1 MQAMQLDTIKLAM
14 SDGLELHA
22 THYSPADRE
31 AVGAICLLHG
41 MGEHGGRYEE
51 LAGRLAG
58 QGYAILAPDQRGHG
72 CTPGKRGHA
81 ESVLRLAEDAAK
93 SIEYTQALHKGLPVF
108 LYGHSMGGNVALS
121 CALRYRPSIAG
132 LVLSS
137 PWLRLGFEPPRHK
150 VMLGQ
155 VLARLLPSLTLS
167 TQLEAGALYRND
179 NQLMKDWE
187 DKLLHNRISA
197 ALYFS
202 LTEEGRRSISSMSE
216 LKVPLLHFH
225 GTADT
230 ITSYAASHEAAGR
243 VECECQFVPLEGGYH
258 ELHHD
263 EEHERFTGILIE
275 WLNRHVHS
283 ANRVG

>member
-1 MQAMQLDTIKLAM
+1 MQAIQLDTIKLAM
-14 SDGLELHA
+14 SDGIELHA

-31 AVGAICLLHG
+31 VAGAICLLHG

-72 CTPGKRGHA
+72 RTPGKRGHA
-81 ESVLRLAEDAAK
+81 ESVLRLAEDAART
-93 SIEYTQALHKGLPVF
+93 IEYTQAIYEGLPVF

-121 CALRYRPSIAG
+121 CALRYRPAITG

-137 PWLRLGFEPPRHK
+137 PWLKLGFDPPRHK

-155 VLARLLPSLTLS
+155 VLARLLPSLTLA

-179 NQLMKDWE
+179 NQIKKDWE

-202 LTEEGRRSISSMSE
+202 LTEEGRRSISYMAD
-216 LKVPLLHFH
+216 LKVPLLHLH

-230 ITSYAASHEAAGR
+230 VTSYAASREAAER
-243 VECECQFVPLEGGYH
+243 VKGECQFVALEGGFH

-263 EEHERFTGILIE
+263 REKERFTSILIE
-275 WLNRHVHS
+275 WLNRLVQLT
-283 ANRVG
+283 NRAG